1 MHSNWIIVSVIL
13 PKSNWDLGKEK
24 KKKKNTHKGNHM
36 VDQVQNESV
45 YAQTDEFIT
54 CHCLG
59 FVLIIYGSSSE
70 LKLNL
75 LDLNGL
81 ISKMT
86 RNLGHLH

>member
-24 KKKKNTHKGNHM
+24 KKKKNTHKGNRM
-36 VDQVQNESV
+36 VDQVQNESI

-54 CHCLG
+54 FHCLG

>member
-1 MHSNWIIVSVIL
+1 
-13 PKSNWDLGKEK
+13 
-24 KKKKNTHKGNHM
+24 M
-36 VDQVQNESV
+36 VDQVQNESI

-54 CHCLG
+54 FYCLG